1 MNLGS
6 LGQTGGNPAPSGE
19 GNVGNDDSGG
29 GGNTGVI
36 VAGVLVPII
45 LIAVAAVLLL
55 VVFLVWRRRRGS
67 KDPRYSRS
75 SPARP
80 PPPST
85 KKTPPPVASSNA
97 LPPPVQYSKS
107 EESVQYRHNSSHRA
121 NGKAPVIVD
130 FPDDAQYVQEGEGVM
145 FRVGVTGVPHPK
157 LTWYHDGVEVV
168 PDYSRE
174 LAEDGTLSMP
184 SAETNHS
191 GVYQLV
197 AHNPGGRAEREV
209 RLTVAA
215 EGETPPVSGR
225 PPVTLA
231 PVLVTKLADHV
242 EKNHSR
248 GNKGFSDEY
257 QSLYDGEGKTI
268 AIATNSENR
277 LKNRFGNICVYD
289 DHRVI
294 LKPLPGHRDCQSDY
308 INASYVGGFSK
319 AGRFLSTQGLSQERS
334 PSIVMITNLE
344 EGGKIKCQR
353 YWPETGRCGFGP
365 FTVTLTDE
373 QIFADYTIRKLELQ
387 LDSERP
393 LKVIQ
398 FHFTAWPDHGVPD
411 YATPILA
418 FHRRVMKEHRAKKG
432 PLMVH
437 CSAGVG
443 RTGTFITIDH
453 VLEQLGKENVVDIPG
468 VINKIRHQRMKLV
481 QTVDQ
486 YVFIHDAVLESVTCG
501 DTQIEASSL
510 RVAMRKLKEKSLQG
524 GSPLQQQFSILE
536 KVSPNPREVKAVAA
550 HSNSKKNRS
559 MEFPPVDRWRVV
571 LKGETPDYISASNVH
586 GYKQQRAFIIAQ
598 SPMQSTARD
607 FWKMVYDRKCGVLV
621 MLCDLV
627 ETGKETCYQYWP
639 SSGSITVGEFT
650 VDLIQEER
658 LSGFTLRNL
667 SIVNN
672 KYLVVT
678 EDQEFD
684 WTATAAEVADGG
696 ADQVPKVPPHNVK
709 VERINGTAMMVSFGR
724 LSLVEARRVN
734 IYYFISYSP
743 SGGARKR
750 QEGGREGPVEGNTT
764 VVTGLD
770 PSTGYDVSVFTA
782 TDEQGNNQQT
792 PSDKM
797 TAPRPRTSE
806 PPGGG
811 NAGAIIGGI
820 VTALLVGIIV
830 VAVIIVVLWIKRA
843 RDRDRLQ
850 LFPKNKR
857 DLYATP
863 SAGSEMV
870 TLRSTSPHESDE
882 ARKKEIEASNE
893 VESFSPVPVPQT
905 VVADRLKPISVD
917 SFRDHVNKMH
927 EERDKG
933 FEAEY
938 QSLGSEPLASHE
950 VAKRQHN
957 RVKNRFANIFPY
969 DESRVKL
976 GEIPGE
982 EGSDYIN
989 ACWMDGYNRSRV
1001 YIAAQG
1007 PMPNTIADF
1016 WRMIWEYKIQH
1027 IVILTK
1033 CLEAGRRKCEQ
1044 YWADNI
1050 GDVFET
1056 QDKKMEITTTSSMPF
1071 ADFEIRT
1078 FNAKNTTEP
1087 DEKPLALTQY
1097 TSLLAD
1103 HGVPKFAT
1111 SLISFIRRV
1120 QKAHNKED
1128 GVPLLVHCSAGV
1140 GWTVTSVKIQRLS
1153 KVIPGKGVT
1162 GFRSNS
1168 RSARTQGRL
1177 RRLMW
1182 EFKSKVMVM
1191 LCSLSEDGHEA
1202 CHPFWPYDEGETGGT
1217 QTPTVPGTEEGNV
1230 GNNDGNND
1238 GEGGNTGVVVA
1249 GVLVPIILI
1258 VVAAAV
1264 LLVVFLVWRK
1274 RRGSKDPR
1282 YRRSSPPRP
1291 PPPSTKKTPP
1301 PVASSNAL
1309 PPPVQYSKSEESVQ
1323 YRHNSSHR
1331 ANGKAPVI
1339 VDFPDDAQYVQ
1350 EGEGVMFRVGVTGV
1364 PHPKLIWYHNGVE
1377 VVPDYSRELAED
1389 GTLSMPSAETNHS
1402 GVYQLVAHNPGGRA
1416 EREVR
1421 LTVAAEGETPPVSGR
1436 PPVTLAPVLVTK
1448 LADHVEKNHSRGN
1461 KGFSDEYQS
1470 LYDGEGKT
1478 IAIATNSENRL
1489 KNRFGNICVYDDH
1502 RVILK
1507 PLPGHPDCQSDY
1519 INASYVGGFS
1529 KAGRFLSTQGLSQV
1543 TRNSKCSPTA
1553 PLSSSSSN
1561 QTTMD
1566 QPKKDPPYLV

>member
-121 NGKAPVIVD
+121 NGKGEKSPVIVD

-672 KYLVVT
+672 KGQIFPELVVT

-1168 RSARTQGRL
+1168 R
-1177 RRLMW
+1177 
-1182 EFKSKVMVM
+1182 
-1191 LCSLSEDGHEA
+1191 
-1202 CHPFWPYDEGETGGT
+1202 
-1217 QTPTVPGTEEGNV
+1217 
-1230 GNNDGNND
+1230 
-1238 GEGGNTGVVVA
+1238 
-1249 GVLVPIILI
+1249 
-1258 VVAAAV
+1258 
-1264 LLVVFLVWRK
+1264 
-1274 RRGSKDPR
+1274 RGSKDPR